1 MDYTSINLSEF
12 LTDEQPSNL
21 PDDSGIVVFSKEQ
34 ELLVDA
40 VRKRIETDD
49 IEHAEMYRKRISDL
63 KTLAAAIANFPSL
76 LERSNLTLEERTP
89 QLLIESLI
97 NSNREGD
104 TTLQLPSKATLG
116 RGFLVAKL
124 HTFSNLEKLA
134 KNAGL
139 DDKTVRRFHDET
151 ISMMFLLL
159 AEDVYMNLIHDL
171 LLWEHRAD
179 QNINDISPV
188 LQSVWLARTRLAPA
202 FGTMMGTS
210 ELLMLSFQLDDQ
222 WQDFIRTKLADE
234 DVRQS
239 MEEFLFGLSFEQIT
253 KLKNLLREKGIRAI
267 GRDEVSDYLGESVK
281 IDMSMDYR
289 DFFQQYSIRRDNA
302 RVRNRLKIP
311 GPHKTL
317 EDHFIC
323 FVMERNSEKQ
333 KRDTAALS

>member
-1 MDYTSINLSEF
+1 
-12 LTDEQPSNL
+12 
-21 PDDSGIVVFSKEQ
+21 
-34 ELLVDA
+34 
-40 VRKRIETDD
+40 
-49 IEHAEMYRKRISDL
+49 
-63 KTLAAAIANFPSL
+63 
-76 LERSNLTLEERTP
+76 
-89 QLLIESLI
+89 
-97 NSNREGD
+97 
-104 TTLQLPSKATLG
+104 
-116 RGFLVAKL
+116 
-124 HTFSNLEKLA
+124 
-134 KNAGL
+134 
-139 DDKTVRRFHDET
+139 
-151 ISMMFLLL
+151 
-159 AEDVYMNLIHDL
+159 
-171 LLWEHRAD
+171 
-179 QNINDISPV
+179 
-188 LQSVWLARTRLAPA
+188 
-202 FGTMMGTS
+202 MMGTS